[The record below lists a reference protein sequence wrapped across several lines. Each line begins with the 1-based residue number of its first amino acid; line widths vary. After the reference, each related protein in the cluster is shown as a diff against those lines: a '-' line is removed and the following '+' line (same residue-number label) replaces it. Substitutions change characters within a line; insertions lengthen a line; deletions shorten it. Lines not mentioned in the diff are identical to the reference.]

1 MSFIG
6 DSGNG
11 RLVSAKFESKIS
23 NDYYELYRAGNSK
36 TYQVSRDRKYGKVI
50 KSHLESVI
58 YKYLLNHNL
67 ILVEIVRKLYT
78 CEDAPVIF
86 ESTRLC
92 ENGHIIIS
100 NIKNK
105 SKIIPPTITTRLQ
118 QQKEE
123 LV

>member
-1 MSFIG
+1 MSFIE

-11 RLVSAKFESKIS
+11 RLVSAKFESKAG

-50 KSHLESVI
+50 KSHLEAVI
-58 YKYLLNHNL
+58 YKYLLNHSL
-67 ILVEIVRKLYT
+67 ILVEMVRKLHT
-78 CEDAPVIF
+78 CEDAPAIF

-92 ENGHIIIS
+92 ESGRIIIS
-100 NIKNK
+100 NIKNE

-118 QQKEE
+118 QQRRG
-123 LV
+123 